1 MSNFVVPVSG
11 STYMI
16 QNGGLANI
24 VPHVLDNSE
33 RVTTDGNP
41 TLSWSV
47 DVPKQNNQIVGRIQ
61 SSPLYD
67 INSRFL
73 QWTYLTY
80 PSSTNATVFTLQ
92 SVETVSSV
100 PSFGGRGG
108 YVRVDPTVGYLRS
121 SFSLLLSPHEHVHR
135 LVDWFKEEHPSLGSS
150 YLCLVHR
157 LHSSE

>member
-47 DVPKQNNQIVGRIQ
+47 DVPKQNNQIVRRIQ
-61 SSPLYD
+61 FPRLYN

-92 SVETVSSV
+92 SVETVDSE

-108 YVRVDPTVGYLRS
+108 YVRVDPTVDYLRS
-121 SFSLLLSPHEHVHR
+121 RLFSRSRIRLQTNR
-135 LVDWFKEEHPSLGSS
+135 LVQGGAPFAWQLVPVSGTTTTFK
-150 YLCLVHR
+150 
-157 LHSSE
+157 